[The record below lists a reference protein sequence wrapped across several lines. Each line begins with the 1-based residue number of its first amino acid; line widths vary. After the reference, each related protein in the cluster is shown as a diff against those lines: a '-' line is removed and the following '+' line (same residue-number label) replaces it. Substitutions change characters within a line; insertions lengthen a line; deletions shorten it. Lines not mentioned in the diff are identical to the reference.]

1 MRAIILAAGTGSRLG
16 GTTTKALIEV
26 NGKKM
31 IDYLMDF
38 LDINLFDEIF
48 VVGGFHFADLC
59 EYLSTKKNP
68 KIKTLE
74 NTEYLKGNIYT
85 MLRALNEFDNDSFL
99 LTNADHIY
107 PRIMFDKMKQSF
119 QNITAMCDFDRN
131 LGVDDMK
138 VRLNDGTGRIE
149 AIDKKLENYSC
160 GYIGMTFVHKD
171 CFNLYKK
178 AAGDTIERVGEKAV
192 VENVLQT
199 LSNDVKTAPYICD
212 LSGFGW
218 YEVDDEKDMAYAEKN
233 LLIDKNFHF

>member
-16 GTTTKALIEV
+16 STTTKALIEV

-31 IDYLMDF
+31 IDYLF
-38 LDINLFDEIF
+38 EFFNLELFDEIF
-48 VVGGFHFADLC
+48 VVGGFHFSDLC
-59 EYLSTKKNP
+59 HYLYSKENP
-68 KIKTLE
+68 KIKILE

-85 MLRALNEFDNDSFL
+85 MLRALNEFENDSFL

-107 PRIMFDKMKQSF
+107 PRIMFEKMEKSF
-119 QNITAMCDFDRN
+119 QHITAMCDFDRN

-138 VRLNDGTGRIE
+138 VRTNDDTGHIE
-149 AIDKKLENYSC
+149 AIDKKLENYNC

-171 CFNLYKK
+171 YFNLYKK
-178 AAGDTIERVGEKAV
+178 AADETILRVGEKAV

-199 LSNDVKTAPYICD
+199 LSSEPQTAPHICD

-218 YEVDDEKDMAYAEKN
+218 YEVDDEMDMAHAEKN
-233 LLIDKNFHF
+233 LLTDQNFKN